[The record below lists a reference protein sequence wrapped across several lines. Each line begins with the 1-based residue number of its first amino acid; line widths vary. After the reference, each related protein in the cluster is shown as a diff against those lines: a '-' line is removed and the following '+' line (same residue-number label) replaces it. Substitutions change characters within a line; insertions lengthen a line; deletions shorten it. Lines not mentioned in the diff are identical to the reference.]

1 MAVITRDRRTRRD
14 MYRLI
19 RNLPPE
25 DVEKVASY
33 AAFLTYQRNLEDAED
48 LRVAQERRNEPSVPL
63 RDLLK
68 EMSLD

>member
-1 MAVITRDRRTRRD
+1 MTVITRDRRTRRD

-33 AAFLTYQRNLEDAED
+33 AAFLTYQRISGSPRSAGTNRPFLFETSS
-48 LRVAQERRNEPSVPL
+48 RR
-63 RDLLK
+63 
-68 EMSLD
+68 

>member
-1 MAVITRDRRTRRD
+1 

-33 AAFLTYQRNLEDAED
+33 AAFLNYQRNLEDAED

-63 RDLLK
+63 RDILK

>member
-1 MAVITRDRRTRRD
+1 MTVITRDRRTRRD

-33 AAFLTYQRNLEDAED
+33 AAFLNYQRNLEDAED

-63 RDLLK
+63 RDILK

>member
-19 RNLPPE
+19 RNLSPE

-33 AAFLTYQRNLEDAED
+33 AAFLAYQRSLEDTED
-48 LRVAQERRNEPSVPL
+48 LRVAQERRNEPTFPL
-63 RDLLK
+63 RDVLK
-68 EMSLD
+68 EMNLD

>member
-33 AAFLTYQRNLEDAED
+33 AAFLNYQRNLEDAED
-48 LRVAQERRNEPSVPL
+48 LWVTQERRNEPSVPL
-63 RDLLK
+63 RDILK
-68 EMSLD
+68 EMSLN